1 MDFSFV
7 LYIERC
13 QKRVINKLRDEKILS
28 AIKNRDEKVMA
39 ELIEKY
45 SKLLWKIASAILIN
59 AGSVQDIEECIAD
72 TFIDFWMYPDKYN
85 PEKSKLSS
93 YLSIMARSKA
103 IDRYR
108 QIARRKEIPIEE
120 IALTYQSEILKGI
133 IEKEEKGKLVSLIE
147 ELEETDREI
156 IIRRFYYGQKP
167 KEIAVALDMQGKQ
180 VENRLY
186 QTKLKLKKMMQ

>member
-1 MDFSFV
+1 M
-7 LYIERC
+7 
-13 QKRVINKLRDEKILS
+13 KDEKILS
-28 AIKNRDEKVMA
+28 SVKNRDEKVMA
-39 ELIEKY
+39 GIIEKY
-45 SKLLWKIASAILIN
+45 SKLLWKIVSSILIN
-59 AGSVQDIEECIAD
+59 AGSAEDIEECVAD
-72 TFIDFWMYPDKYN
+72 IFIDLWLNPDKYN

-93 YLSIMARSKA
+93 YLSIVARTNA
-103 IDRYR
+103 IDKYR
-108 QIARRKEIPIEE
+108 QISRRKEVPIEE
-120 IALTYQSEILKGI
+120 VAITYKSEIIDGI
-133 IEKEEKGKLVSLIE
+133 IENEEKEKLISLIK